1 MLPRAGGLRSTVHV
15 ASRSR
20 CTSGSRR
27 VHRLGER
34 GGPAPPRSPH
44 RVTEARPP
52 RRETARPVGPSH
64 AGLITSQPRPS
75 ASRCYARHVNALK
88 AHVKNGRIV
97 VDQPTDLPEGTVL
110 TLVPVEDEEIPGV
123 AHEHMSAEE
132 REALEKAI
140 DEGLADAD
148 AGRVVDAS
156 VVLEKLRARSSA

>member
-1 MLPRAGGLRSTVHV
+1 MHV
-15 ASRSR
+15 ASRIAVSVELAPR
-20 CTSGSRR
+20 APSRR
-27 VHRLGER
+27 ARRPRPAALASSRHRGP
-34 GGPAPPRSPH
+34 PAPAGNGS
-44 RVTEARPP
+44 AR
-52 RRETARPVGPSH
+52 VGPSH